1 MILPEQKTKIVCTLG
16 PASSDEETLREM
28 VRSGMSVARLNF
40 SHGTLEEHIRR
51 IERVRRVA
59 GDEGRVVAILI
70 DLPGPKIRL
79 GTLRV
84 EPMELERGTEV
95 VLTTEPVPT
104 DPAKIPVEYEHLPS
118 LVGPGSTIHINDGL
132 VRLRVTDATRTEV
145 RTEVI
150 VGGVVLS
157 RKGLNVVDGVLPVD
171 AVTVRDLAFIEA
183 GLSLGVNTFTISF
196 IERAEEIRKARAHA
210 ASFGRKIN
218 VIAKIERKAAVEHID
233 ELMAEADGIMI
244 ARGDLGVEMPI
255 EQVPVIQKRIIRRAN
270 EAGIPVITATQMLES
285 MTESLLPTRAE
296 VTDVANA
303 ILDGTDAV
311 MLSAETASG
320 AHPVESVMMMAR
332 IARTTEAERGT
343 LGYTHLL
350 EDRIRAGYGRQ
361 EVAVEDVVSL
371 NVIDAVRALRPR
383 FILTPTHTGRTPR
396 RIARFKPERWVLA
409 FCRDESVQRFLA
421 FSYGCLPFLVETRE
435 EEWHDLIFKEVKA
448 QGLVAPKDLV
458 ILTEGIAPGPVG
470 TTNSLRI
477 VTIE

>member
-1 MILPEQKTKIVCTLG
+1 MLLPEQKTKIVCTLG
-16 PASSDEETLREM
+16 PASSDETTIRGM
-28 VRSGMSVARLNF
+28 IRAGMSVARLNF
-40 SHGTLEEHIRR
+40 SHGTLDEHIER
-51 IERVRRVA
+51 IERVREIAVA
-59 GDEGRVVAILI
+59 EGRVVALLI

-79 GTLRV
+79 GQLRS
-84 EPMELERGTEV
+84 EPVELERGAEV
-95 VLTTEPVPT
+95 VLTTDPEPT
-104 DPAKIPVEYEHLPS
+104 DPTKIPVEYELLPS

-132 VRLRVTDATRTEV
+132 VRLRVIEATLNEV
-145 RTEVI
+145 RAEVI
-150 VGGVVLS
+150 VGGVIVS

-183 GLSLGVNTFTISF
+183 GLSIGINTFTISF
-196 IERAEEIRKARAHA
+196 IQRAEEIRKARKHA
-210 ASFGRKIN
+210 ASLGHRIN

-270 EAGIPVITATQMLES
+270 EVGIPVITATQMLES

-320 AHPVESVMMMAR
+320 AYPVESVAMMAK
-332 IARTTEAERGT
+332 IARATEAERGS
-343 LGYTHLL
+343 LGSTHLL
-350 EDRIRAGYGRQ
+350 EAHIRAGYGRQ

-371 NVIDAVRALRPR
+371 NVIDAVRALQPR

-409 FCRDESVQRFLA
+409 FCRDPAVERYLA
-421 FSYGCLPFLVETRE
+421 FSYGCLPFLVETE
-435 EEWHDLIFKEVKA
+435 QEEWHDLIFEGVREK
-448 QGLVAPKDLV
+448 GLVAPGDLV